1 MKILFKDCRIVDHK
15 SDYVADLLIEDQ
27 YIKSIEPNINNTADI
42 VIDAKDKV
50 IMPSFVDLHVHFR
63 DPGFTYKEDL
73 ETGAYA
79 ALKGGYTRVYAMGNT
94 NPVCDNVEIYNDII
108 KRSKELDLI
117 DLHQIITVTK
127 ELKGKELTDFESF
140 DESVKFISDD
150 GKGVL
155 SNKLMYEACI
165 KASEKNIGI
174 MIHAEEPEISPIDY
188 RIAEDLITIRDVYL
202 SKATGCKLHFSHVS
216 TSDSIEAIRQGKK
229 FGANISC
236 EVTPHH
242 ILLHDIDY
250 RVNPPIRKMSDT
262 QSIIEGIK
270 DGTVDAIATDHAPH
284 SKEDKEKGAP
294 GMIGLETAFM
304 ISYTALVE
312 PGLIDLKL
320 LSKVMSYNPSKIL
333 DVVHGEVNVGA
344 LADLVLIDL
353 NKETTIDD
361 LTFRSKSKNSPFYG
375 YDFKGN
381 VEMTI
386 RHGKIMYDG
395 GKNDNR

>member
-1 MKILFKDCRIVDHK
+1 MNILFKDCRIVDHK
-15 SDYVADLLIEDQ
+15 NDYTTDLLIENQ
-27 YIKSIEPNINNTADI
+27 YIKSIGPNLDMSADI

-50 IMPSFVDLHVHFR
+50 LMPSFVDLHVHFR

-73 ETGAYA
+73 KTGSYA

-94 NPVCDNVEIYNDII
+94 KPVCDNVEIYNDII
-108 KRSKELDLI
+108 KRNEELDLI
-117 DLHQIITVTK
+117 DLHQIITITK
-127 ELKGKELTDFESF
+127 GLEGKELTDFDSF
-140 DESVKFISDD
+140 DDSVKFISDD

-155 SNKLMYEACI
+155 SNKLMYEACL
-165 KASEKNIGI
+165 KAVENNIGI

-202 SKATGCKLHFSHVS
+202 SKATGCKIHFSHVS
-216 TSDSIEAIRQGKK
+216 TKDSIEAIRLGKL
-229 FGANISC
+229 FGANITC

-242 ILLHDIDY
+242 ILLHDVDY
-250 RVNPPIRKMSDT
+250 RVNPPIRALSDT
-262 QSIIEGIK
+262 RSIIEGIM

-304 ISYTALVE
+304 ISYTALVAK
-312 PGLIDLKL
+312 GLIDLRL
-320 LSKVMSYNPSKIL
+320 LSKIMSYNPSKIL
-333 DVVHGEVNVGA
+333 NVDHGEIKVGA
-344 LADLVLIDL
+344 LADLVLVDL
-353 NKETTIDD
+353 NKKTKIDEF
-361 LTFRSKSKNSPFYG
+361 TFRSKSKNSPFYG
-375 YDFKGN
+375 YDFEGN